1 MYLWTLLV
9 AAPVSASAFISWR
22 INLLLSLALLVPI
35 LILTLR
41 PIGARPTK
49 QTDSVHR

>member
-22 INLLLSLALLVPI
+22 INLLLSLALLIPI

-41 PIGARPTK
+41 PIRPIGPNA
-49 QTDSVHR
+49 TDAVIR